1 MSDINARDL
10 VNNRIPRQVMFWDGA
25 NHCAGFMIG
34 KLLVCGCCGGTF
46 DLDEVIEMA
55 REDGQVPVRVFDT
68 WVDISDEIRGD
79 EAEAM
84 SATPLFCK
92 EEGDNV

>member
-10 VNNRIPRQVMFWDGA
+10 VNDRIPRQVMFWDGA

-84 SATPLFCK
+84 SATPLFC
-92 EEGDNV
+92 EEEDM